1 MSNEIPVHFFHE
13 LGGKPAKAPHL
24 VTLYGGRRGWIDLA
38 RVDNCDDV
46 TIRLDDNTVLELDL
60 ACYDETVQAWQQ
72 WRRNSER
79 DECERQGARLAAQK
93 ALEPV
98 CEGRR

>member
-24 VTLYGGRRGWIDLA
+24 VALYGGRRGWIDLA
-38 RVDNCDDV
+38 IVAGLADEF
-46 TIRLDDNTVLELDL
+46 TFIRLDDNTVLELDL
-60 ACYDETVQAWQQ
+60 ACYDETVLAWLQ

-93 ALEPV
+93 AKV
-98 CEGRR
+98 TA